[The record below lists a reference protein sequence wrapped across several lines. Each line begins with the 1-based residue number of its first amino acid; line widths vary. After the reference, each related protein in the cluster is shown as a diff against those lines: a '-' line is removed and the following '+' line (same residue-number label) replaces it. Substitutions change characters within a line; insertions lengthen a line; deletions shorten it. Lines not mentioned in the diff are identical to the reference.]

1 MSGAIRLYGETSGF
15 VELKAPAVA
24 DDNTIDIG
32 LIPTIDTA
40 PSDGQVLTWNASL
53 SKWEAKDAK
62 MKEKRIARFTG
73 NGTWTVPAGVTY
85 AIAHMMGGGGGG
97 AGSAGVTG
105 ATAGGNSS
113 VAFATGTVVAEGGP
127 AATRLS
133 NVGGNSRITV
143 PANSGR
149 GGGTNLGGSGDG
161 GGAATGANGTSIVA
175 GSAVTPAA
183 SISVVVGAGG
193 NGSTSGDVGSPG
205 AAGYVYIEYYEEV

>member
-53 SKWEAKDAK
+53 SKWEAKDMK
-62 MKEKRIARFTG
+62 MKEKRIAQFTG

-85 AIAHMMGGGGGG
+85 AIAHMLGGGGGIG
-97 AGSAGVTG
+97 LGNSGGDGAASSVNFASGLVSSAGSPRTLMTDFNLPQR
-105 ATAGGNSS
+105 TAG
-113 VAFATGTVVAEGGP
+113 
-127 AATRLS
+127 
-133 NVGGNSRITV
+133 

-149 GGGTNLGGSGDG
+149 NATGNAF
-161 GGAATGANGTSIVA
+161 GAANTANSNSITGFDGSQWIVA
-175 GSAVTPAA
+175 GADVTPAA

-193 NGSTSGDVGSPG
+193 AAGSGG
-205 AAGYVYIEYYEEV
+205 AAGGSGYVYIEYYEEV

>member
-85 AIAHMMGGGGGG
+85 AIAHMVGGGGGVGTGDTGGNG
-97 AGSAGVTG
+97 AASSVDFASGLVSA
-105 ATAGGNSS
+105 AGGQR
-113 VAFATGTVVAEGGP
+113 GH
-127 AATRLS
+127 AAS
-133 NVGGNSRITV
+133 AMVGGNSTAGG
-143 PANSGR
+143 ANSGLPA
-149 GGGTNLGGSGDG
+149 TFSSSIPSG
-161 GGAATGANGTSIVA
+161 VA
-175 GSAVTPAA
+175 GFSSSGGNPGARVTAGASVTPAA

-193 NGSTSGDVGSPG
+193 TAGTSGSAGGS
-205 AAGYVYIEYYEEV
+205 GYVFIEYYEEV